1 MTMEKQWITEPGDWT
16 KAGVTKNG
24 QGVNFTLELPEEETA
39 ELLLFQKGAP
49 EPEAVIPM
57 GEKVMGDLCSV
68 FLKGFRPE
76 RYEYVYRVKEEVFVD
91 PRAERVLGRKHFG
104 EWDPETGSPVLRGG
118 FSFDRYD
125 WGNDRHPGLPYE
137 EGILYHLHVRGFT
150 KNPDSKVR
158 HKGTFMGVAE
168 KIPYLK
174 ELGVN
179 QLLLMPI
186 YDFDERILPEKEKN
200 LPYQKNGQEAKRN
213 YWGYGKSRYFA
224 PKSTYAVKDPV
235 KECKDLVK
243 ALHAEGIEVLM
254 EVYFP
259 EGTQER
265 LIFDCLKHWV
275 REYHVD
281 GFYLMGDASM
291 NRFLARDPMF
301 AGTKLLSS
309 WFDTENIYGRKKTP
323 AFRNLAEH
331 NDGFLVN
338 ARRFLKGDEDQLPAF
353 IRRVRKNS
361 DRCAVIN
368 YITHHD
374 GFTLMDLVSYEER
387 HNEANGEGGQ
397 DGPAYNFSWN
407 CGVEGP
413 SRKKKVQELRL
424 QQMKNAFLLL
434 LFSQGTPMILAG
446 DEFGNSQRGNNNPYC
461 QDNEI
466 SWLEWNGLKKQAE
479 LFAFVK
485 TAIAFRKSHPL
496 LHQAREL
503 QGTSGSS
510 LGYPDVSCHGRQ
522 AWYENFEAASRH
534 FGMMY
539 CGQEAKE
546 GKYLYVAYNLHWN
559 EQDFALPRLPDGL
572 SWQLV
577 FDTEDGIP
585 SPEKEIRWID
595 QKSFEVPPRS
605 ILVLEGRK

>member
-39 ELLLFQKGAP
+39 ELLLFRKGAP

-76 RYEYVYRVKEEVFVD
+76 RYEYAYRVKEEVFVD

-281 GFYLMGDASM
+281 GF
-291 NRFLARDPMF
+291 
-301 AGTKLLSS
+301 
-309 WFDTENIYGRKKTP
+309 
-323 AFRNLAEH
+323 
-331 NDGFLVN
+331 
-338 ARRFLKGDEDQLPAF
+338 
-353 IRRVRKNS
+353 
-361 DRCAVIN
+361 
-368 YITHHD
+368 
-374 GFTLMDLVSYEER
+374 
-387 HNEANGEGGQ
+387 
-397 DGPAYNFSWN
+397 
-407 CGVEGP
+407 
-413 SRKKKVQELRL
+413 
-424 QQMKNAFLLL
+424 
-434 LFSQGTPMILAG
+434 
-446 DEFGNSQRGNNNPYC
+446 
-461 QDNEI
+461 
-466 SWLEWNGLKKQAE
+466 
-479 LFAFVK
+479 
-485 TAIAFRKSHPL
+485 
-496 LHQAREL
+496 
-503 QGTSGSS
+503 
-510 LGYPDVSCHGRQ
+510 
-522 AWYENFEAASRH
+522 
-534 FGMMY
+534 
-539 CGQEAKE
+539 
-546 GKYLYVAYNLHWN
+546 
-559 EQDFALPRLPDGL
+559 
-572 SWQLV
+572 
-577 FDTEDGIP
+577 
-585 SPEKEIRWID
+585 
-595 QKSFEVPPRS
+595 
-605 ILVLEGRK
+605 

>member
-24 QGVNFTLELPEEETA
+24 QGVNFTLELPEGETA
-39 ELLLFQKGAP
+39 ELLLFRKGAP

-68 FLKGFRPE
+68 FLKGFHPE
-76 RYEYVYRVKEEVFVD
+76 RYEYAYRVKEEVFVD

-125 WGNDRHPGLPYE
+125 WGNDRNPGLPYE

-158 HKGTFMGVAE
+158 HKGTFMGVVE

-243 ALHAEGIEVLM
+243 ALHAEGIEMLM

-338 ARRFLKGDEDQLPAF
+338 ARRFLKGDEDQLPSF

-559 EQDFALPRLPDGL
+559 EQDFALPRLPDSL

>member
-1 MTMEKQWITEPGDWT
+1 M
-16 KAGVTKNG
+16 
-24 QGVNFTLELPEEETA
+24 
-39 ELLLFQKGAP
+39 
-49 EPEAVIPM
+49 
-57 GEKVMGDLCSV
+57 
-68 FLKGFRPE
+68 
-76 RYEYVYRVKEEVFVD
+76 
-91 PRAERVLGRKHFG
+91 
-104 EWDPETGSPVLRGG
+104 
-118 FSFDRYD
+118 
-125 WGNDRHPGLPYE
+125 
-137 EGILYHLHVRGFT
+137 
-150 KNPDSKVR
+150 R

-224 PKSTYAVKDPV
+224 PKSTYAVKNPV
-235 KECKDLVK
+235 NECKDLVK

-338 ARRFLKGDEDQLPAF
+338 ARRFLKGDEDQLPSF

-595 QKSFEVPPRS
+595 KKSFVVPPRS
-605 ILVLEGRK
+605 IQVLEGRK

>member
-39 ELLLFQKGAP
+39 ELLLFRKGVE

-76 RYEYVYRVKEEVFVD
+76 RYEYAYRIKDEVFVD

-254 EVYFP
+254 EIYFP

-275 REYHVD
+275 QEYHVD

-301 AGTKLLSS
+301 ARTKLLSS
-309 WFDTENIYGRKKTP
+309 WFDTENIYGRKKIP

-331 NDGFLVN
+331 NDGFLVD

-546 GKYLYVAYNLHWN
+546 GTYLYVAYNLHWN

-585 SPEKEIRWID
+585 SSEKEIRWID
-595 QKSFEVPPRS
+595 QKSFKVPPRS